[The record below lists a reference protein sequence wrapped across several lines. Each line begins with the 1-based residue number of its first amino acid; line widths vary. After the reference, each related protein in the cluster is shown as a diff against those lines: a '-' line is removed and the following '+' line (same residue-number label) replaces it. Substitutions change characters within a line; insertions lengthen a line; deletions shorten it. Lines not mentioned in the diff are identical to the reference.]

1 MAKSKTTEIIK
12 EEAQAIETKSVTYDG
27 LTFEF
32 PADVNDWPATAI
44 MKLEDE
50 KPMSFIRA
58 VVSPE
63 SFNQFLAKKPTM
75 RQFGE
80 LADLVG
86 NAVGGPGN

>member
-1 MAKSKTTEIIK
+1 MAESKTNKIIK

-32 PADVNDWPATAI
+32 PADVNDWPAVAI

-63 SFNQFLAKKPTM
+63 SFNQFLASSPTM

-86 NAVGGPGN
+86 NAVGGSGN

>member
-1 MAKSKTTEIIK
+1 MAESKTNEIIK
-12 EEAQAIETKSVTYDG
+12 EEAQALETKCVTYDG

-32 PADVNDWPATAI
+32 PADVNDWPAAAI

-86 NAVGGPGN
+86 NAVGGSGN

>member
-1 MAKSKTTEIIK
+1 MAKSKTSGIIK

>member
-1 MAKSKTTEIIK
+1 MAENKNGIIIK
-12 EEAQAIETKSVTYDG
+12 DEAKALETKTVEYNG

-63 SFNQFLAKKPTM
+63 SFNQFLDKKPTM

-86 NAVGGPGN
+86 NAVGGSGN

>member
-1 MAKSKTTEIIK
+1 MAESKTNKIIK

-32 PADVNDWPATAI
+32 PADVNDWPASAI

-58 VVSPE
+58 VVSPG
-63 SFNQFLAKKPTM
+63 SFNQFLAKEPTM

-86 NAVGGPGN
+86 NAVGGSGN

>member
-1 MAKSKTTEIIK
+1 MAESKTEIIK
-12 EEAQAIETKSVTYDG
+12 EEAQALETKCVTYDG

-32 PADVNDWPATAI
+32 PADVNDWPAVAI

-50 KPMSFIRA
+50 KPMSFIRS

-63 SFNQFLAKKPTM
+63 SFNQFLASSPTM

-86 NAVGGPGN
+86 DAVGGSGN

>member
-1 MAKSKTTEIIK
+1 MAKSKTSGIIK

-32 PADVNDWPATAI
+32 PVDVNDWPATAI

-50 KPMSFIRA
+50 KPMSFIRD

>member
-1 MAKSKTTEIIK
+1 MAKSKTSGIIK

-75 RQFGE
+75 HQFGE

>member
-1 MAKSKTTEIIK
+1 MAESKTNEIVK

-32 PADVNDWPATAI
+32 PADVNDWPAAAI

-50 KPMSFIRA
+50 KPMSFIRD

-63 SFNQFLAKKPTM
+63 SFNLFLAKKPTM

-86 NAVGGPGN
+86 DAVGGSGN

>member
-1 MAKSKTTEIIK
+1 MAESKTNEIIK

-50 KPMSFIRA
+50 KPMSFIRD

-63 SFNQFLAKKPTM
+63 SFNQFLASSPTM